1 MHTFP
6 HRTFA
11 ICKVPTVNPS
21 GKNQRFLPAPF
32 GKGAFGCGIGGFPPN
47 LLHIPSSLF
56 PKKARYRSYGAWL
69 GADNHQ
75 QVPAHPQAV
84 SLAPAGSLR
93 HLRCQLPPGGSYGV
107 HTFPHRTF
115 AICKVPTVNPS
126 GKNQRF
132 LPAPFNKGALR
143 AVPAANF
150 APSWSVIVLAL
161 TRPVSLLRW
170 KLGCRYSLSSTNPKA
185 NRQLSSRWLPQ
196 APAVPAPSR
205 RELWGA
211 YLSTSDFCNM

>member
-56 PKKARYRSYGAWL
+56 PKKARCRYCGGNWGVDTLY
-69 GADNHQ
+69 
-75 QVPAHPQAV
+75 QVPTQKQTV

-93 HLRCQLPPGGSYGV
+93 HLRCQLPPVGSYGV

-132 LPAPFNKGALR
+132 LPAPFNKGA
-143 AVPAANF
+143 F
-150 APSWSVIVLAL
+150 
-161 TRPVSLLRW
+161 
-170 KLGCRYSLSSTNPKA
+170 GCGIDTGRVREVT
-185 NRQLSSRWLPQ
+185 SSRNLSCEIVSGHCPPKLPPG
-196 APAVPAPSR
+196 APR
-205 RELWGA
+205 RLFQI
-211 YLSTSDFCNM
+211 YSFP

>member
-56 PKKARYRSYGAWL
+56 PKKARYRSCGAWL

-93 HLRCQLPPGGSYGV
+93 HLRCQLPPGGSYRLLPFHMGLY
-107 HTFPHRTF
+107 FW
-115 AICKVPTVNPS
+115 KVPTVNPS

-132 LPAPFNKGALR
+132 LPAPTGR
-143 AVPAANF
+143 EPCGQC
-150 APSWSVIVLAL
+150 PL
-161 TRPVSLLRW
+161 TISHDGFLLLVTSLPRPVSAASGRKSQLFTHKAATTVFSGSR
-170 KLGCRYSLSSTNPKA
+170 GGGFFRYTAFRSGKSAFST
-185 NRQLSSRWLPQ
+185 RGGVGR
-196 APAVPAPSR
+196 
-205 RELWGA
+205 
-211 YLSTSDFCNM
+211 

>member
-11 ICKVPTVNPS
+11 ICKVPAVNPS

-56 PKKARYRSYGAWL
+56 PKKARCRYCGGNWGVDTLY
-69 GADNHQ
+69 
-75 QVPAHPQAV
+75 QVPTQKQTV
-84 SLAPAGSLR
+84 SLPPAGSLR

-132 LPAPFNKGALR
+132 LPAPFGKGALR
-143 AVPAANF
+143 AVPADYF

-161 TRPVSLLRW
+161 TRPVSFLRW
-170 KLGCRYSLSSTNPKA
+170 KLGCR
-185 NRQLSSRWLPQ
+185 
-196 APAVPAPSR
+196 
-205 RELWGA
+205 
-211 YLSTSDFCNM
+211 

>member
-47 LLHIPSSLF
+47 LLHFPSSLF
-56 PKKARYRSYGAWL
+56 PKKARYRYCGGNW
-69 GADNHQ
+69 GVDNLY
-75 QVPAHPQAV
+75 QVPTQKQTV

-93 HLRCQLPPGGSYGV
+93 HLRCQLPPGGSYRLLPFHMGLY
-107 HTFPHRTF
+107 FW
-115 AICKVPTVNPS
+115 KVPAVNPS

-132 LPAPFNKGALR
+132 LPAPFNKGA
-143 AVPAANF
+143 F
-150 APSWSVIVLAL
+150 
-161 TRPVSLLRW
+161 
-170 KLGCRYSLSSTNPKA
+170 GCGIDTGRVREVT
-185 NRQLSSRWLPQ
+185 SSRNLSCEIVSGHCPPKLPPG
-196 APAVPAPSR
+196 APR
-205 RELWGA
+205 RLFQI
-211 YLSTSDFCNM
+211 YSFP